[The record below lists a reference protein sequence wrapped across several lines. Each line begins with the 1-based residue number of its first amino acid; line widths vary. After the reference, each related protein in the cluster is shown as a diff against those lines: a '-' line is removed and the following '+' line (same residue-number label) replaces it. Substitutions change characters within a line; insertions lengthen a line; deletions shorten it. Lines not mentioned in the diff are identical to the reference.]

1 MQFARKIGLLALW
14 PILILVARQ
23 AEWSFTPVLP
33 SLCALSLV
41 FVFRSA
47 LLGLTGGAL
56 AGALL
61 LSPAAWAAPLF
72 LLNDL
77 LLPAL
82 QSRWNLCVLMFT
94 LIMGGF
100 VGLIN
105 GGGGISTLVHR
116 LTTGAKHGS
125 RRMEW
130 ITYGLGFGCFFD
142 GLANSMLVGSTM
154 RPVYDRTGSSRT
166 RLAYIVDSTSSPVAC
181 VALFS
186 TWIAYQ
192 LSMIQEG
199 LSAAHMEANPYTMFL
214 SALPGNYY
222 CWFTLVLVAIVIHR
236 RWNPGAA
243 TCRSEDKNPPAGQKP
258 PAGQAPAISDDSNQI
273 IANTHTAGL
282 HTVWIP
288 LLFLVVI
295 LPASLW
301 WSGSQ
306 ALEGQLNVRW
316 VDTFAAA
323 DTALMLVLVGLSSS
337 LVATLVYPRNAPQ
350 AAGLAFIRGMERLLA
365 PTLILIAAWALSSSL
380 KQLEAGAWI
389 GELLSGAIPA
399 WFLPALVF
407 LAGATIS
414 FLTGTSWGTMGIIVP
429 LVIPLAAAMGGVSSM
444 SDMGEMGATDTTP
457 YALCVSVLAAAFSGA
472 VFGDH
477 CSPISDTTIVS
488 SLASGV
494 DPFEHVRTQL
504 PFALIAAAFAVFP
517 GFILAGWTG
526 QLWPGLLAG
535 LLGLALL
542 WTVLGRKKVAVP
554 PAR

>member
-14 PILILVARQ
+14 PALILVARQ
-23 AEWSFTPVLP
+23 AEWSFAPVLP

-72 LLNDL
+72 LLSDL

-100 VGLIN
+100 VGLLN
-105 GGGGISTLVHR
+105 SGGGISTLVHR
-116 LTTGAKHGS
+116 LTAGAKQGS

-199 LSAAHMEANPYTMFL
+199 LSAAQIEANPYSMFL

-243 TCRSEDKNPPAGQKP
+243 AGRPAGRD
-258 PAGQAPAISDDSNQI
+258 PAISDDSNQI

-288 LLFLVVI
+288 LLFLVVM

-301 WSGSQ
+301 WSGAQ
-306 ALEGQLNVRW
+306 ALKGQLNVRW

-350 AAGLAFIRGMERLLA
+350 ASGAAFIRGMERLLA
-365 PTLILIAAWALSSSL
+365 PTLILIAAWALSGSL
-380 KQLEAGAWI
+380 KQLDAAAWI
-389 GELLSGAIPA
+389 ADLLSGAVPA
-399 WFLPALVF
+399 WLLPALVF
-407 LAGATIS
+407 LTGATIS
-414 FLTGTSWGTMGIIVP
+414 FLTGTSWGTMGILIP
-429 LVIPLAAAMGGVSSM
+429 LVIPLAATMGGM
-444 SDMGEMGATDTTP
+444 SDIGGTAATP
-457 YALCVSVLAAAFSGA
+457 CALSVSVLAAAFSGA

-494 DPFEHVRTQL
+494 APFEHVRTQL
-504 PFALIAAAFAVFP
+504 PFALIAAGFAVFP

-535 LLGLALL
+535 LLGLTLL
-542 WTVLGRKKVAVP
+542 WTVLGRKKAALP

>member
-1 MQFARKIGLLALW
+1 MLFARNLLIFALW
-14 PILILVARQ
+14 PVLILFARQ
-23 AEWSFTPVLP
+23 AEWSLTPILP

-61 LSPAAWAAPLF
+61 LAPVVWTAPLF
-72 LLNDL
+72 LINDL

-100 VGLIN
+100 VGLLN
-105 GGGGISTLVHR
+105 GGGGISALVHR
-116 LTTGAKHGS
+116 LSAGAKHGS

-154 RPVYDRTGSSRT
+154 RPVYERTGSSRN
-166 RLAYIVDSTSSPVAC
+166 RLAYIVDSTSSPIAC
-181 VALFS
+181 VALLS

-192 LSMIQEG
+192 LSMIKEG
-199 LSAAHMEANPYTMFL
+199 LSAANMDVNPYAMFL
-214 SALPGNYY
+214 AALPGNYY

-236 RWNPGAA
+236 RWNLASKAA
-243 TCRSEDKNPPAGQKP
+243 TTPTKHCPPADEPTDDPTTILEHSKP
-258 PAGQAPAISDDSNQI
+258 NHED
-273 IANTHTAGL
+273 THAAGL
-282 HTVWIP
+282 HSVWIP
-288 LLFLVVI
+288 LMFLVVM

-301 WSGSQ
+301 WSGSR
-306 ALEGQLNVRW
+306 ALEEKIGQMDARW

-323 DTALMLVLVGLSSS
+323 DTALMLVLVGLSTC
-337 LVATLVYPRNAPQ
+337 LVASLVYPRNAPLPY
-350 AAGLAFIRGMERLLA
+350 GKAFLGGMERMLA
-365 PTLILIAAWALSSSL
+365 PTLILIAAWALSGSL
-380 KQLEAGAWI
+380 KQLDAGVWI
-389 GELLSGAIPA
+389 GHLLSGAVPA

-407 LAGATIS
+407 LAGASIS
-414 FLTGTSWGTMGIIVP
+414 FLTGTSWGTMGIVVP
-429 LVIPLAAAMGGVSSM
+429 LVIPLAASMGHSMGGS
-444 SDMGEMGATDTTP
+444 EMTAYD
-457 YALCVSVLAAAFSGA
+457 LSISVLAAAFSGA

-494 DPFEHVRTQL
+494 EPFEHVRTQM
-504 PFALIAAAFAVFP
+504 PYALIAAGLALFP

-535 LLGLALL
+535 LVALL
-542 WTVLGRKKVAVP
+542 AIWKLLGRNCSGEHP
-554 PAR
+554 Q